1 MANKK
6 LKLIFAG
13 TPEFSVPTLNQIHQE
28 GYQISLVLTQPDR
41 KAGRGM
47 FLKSSAVKQRAKA
60 LGIPILQPIKLNN
73 EDTYQKIK
81 AENADIL
88 IVAAYGLIIP
98 SEILNIFI
106 KGSYNV
112 HASLLPSWRGA
123 APIHRAIESGDKEI
137 GVTIMS
143 VIPKLDAGDIVRS
156 KSIALDKNANSGD
169 MTNLIAELGAE
180 LMVDVIND
188 INNNKELKLIKQN
201 ETKVTYANKINKL
214 EAKAIWKD
222 VTSKIMVQKINAFN
236 PFPGVFCNFRGKIL
250 KIWKA
255 KTSNNLEKYEPGELY
270 LNTEKDNLFVGTK
283 DGSIEVKEIQLEGK
297 RKMTAKEFIS
307 ANKINGGELFL

>member
-1 MANKK
+1 
-6 LKLIFAG
+6 
-13 TPEFSVPTLNQIHQE
+13 
-28 GYQISLVLTQPDR
+28 
-41 KAGRGM
+41 
-47 FLKSSAVKQRAKA
+47 
-60 LGIPILQPIKLNN
+60 
-73 EDTYQKIK
+73 
-81 AENADIL
+81 
-88 IVAAYGLIIP
+88 
-98 SEILNIFI
+98 
-106 KGSYNV
+106 
-112 HASLLPSWRGA
+112 
-123 APIHRAIESGDKEI
+123 
-137 GVTIMS
+137 
-143 VIPKLDAGDIVRS
+143 
-156 KSIALDKNANSGD
+156 